1 MVAPRQG
8 NIKRK
13 NGKPG
18 NNIRRFK
25 PGQAGFKPQQHQQQ
39 LQRNN
44 RNGLRNAAAI
54 FNQNQIIDNT
64 NQMMDN
70 PGYMDFNEPTV
81 RQPPMQ
87 KPNMNKNQQ
96 NGIKLNGNGPANGG
110 PHRHANGNKNR
121 RQGPI
126 NGGNQ
131 HQPQRNGFGNPGN
144 SGRFGPPRNFNGGG
158 GGGGGGGAG
167 FRGGPPRMHPMP
179 PMHDFPPQFFPHQ
192 RFGPPMM
199 PPPPPMGMGM
209 MGPPLPP
216 RRPMGPRRG
225 PLPPPMA
232 GAPPFRGNNN
242 GPTRPVRRGKV
253 NGPVNGPNNRRQNL
267 KLGKGRKKADRT
279 KNTKKVNQQSSNQ
292 YPLKKPWVTD
302 EIREAHDKKV
312 ELANGL
318 KGKKD
323 DALFAEFKAQRD
335 KFVSLYE
342 AARASHIGKNKDEV
356 T

>member
-8 NIKRK
+8 NLKRK

-18 NNIRRFK
+18 NIRRFK

-54 FNQNQIIDNT
+54 FNQNQIMDNT

-81 RQPPMQ
+81 RPPPLQ
-87 KPNMNKNQQ
+87 KPNNPKIQQ
-96 NGIKLNGNGPANGG
+96 NGNKLNGNGQTNGG
-110 PHRHANGNKNR
+110 PQRHANGKNR
-121 RQGPI
+121 RNGPT
-126 NGGNQ
+126 NNNSNQ
-131 HQPQRNGFGNPGN
+131 HQQRNGFNGGNN
-144 SGRFGPPRNFNGGG
+144 GRFGPPPRNQYPNGGQ
-158 GGGGGGGAG
+158 G
-167 FRGGPPRMHPMP
+167 FRGPPRMMPPP
-179 PMHDFPPQFFPHQ
+179 PMHHPNDFPPQFFPHQ
-192 RFGPPMM
+192 RFGPAPMM
-199 PPPPPMGMGM
+199 PAPIM

-232 GAPPFRGNNN
+232 VALPPFRNN
-242 GPTRPVRRGKV
+242 GLPRPVRRGKA
-253 NGPVNGPNNRRQNL
+253 NGPTPNGPNNRRQNL
-267 KLGKGRKKADRT
+267 KLGKGRKKGADRVKT
-279 KNTKKVNQQSSNQ
+279 TKKVSPPTANQ
-292 YPLKKPWVTD
+292 YSLKKPWVTD

-342 AARASHIGKNKDEV
+342 AARTLHVGKNKVEV